1 MKLSHTDAQ
10 LLLNEFDHTLY
21 MVCDIATKRGLVEK
35 LWHLSPFQQD
45 LIQSA
50 STGVNM
56 QLPYEVLHH
65 AFEDQAQKQ
74 AHARAIEFE
83 DKWLSYGEL
92 NAQANS
98 LANKLST
105 FCVKVGDR
113 VAVVMERCLEFPI
126 GLLAVLKVGAAMM
139 PIDAKFPVERIMYM
153 LDDAKASVLITT
165 EKFRCDFQDISIQKV
180 YVSSHDLARD
190 PITFAPTSSQVVTRD
205 NEAYV
210 VYTSGSTG
218 KPKGVP
224 VLHGGIVNV
233 LSFRSANVGIA
244 AGARVLQFMA
254 IGFDGC
260 QWEIWN
266 TLSHGATLVLRSGE
280 DLHVMKSV
288 EIVLITP
295 TGLSMLGHPTNYPN
309 LKCVCVGGEA
319 LPLPLKE
326 LWCGYVRLFNC
337 YGPTECSILT
347 HMEELAL
354 NAPITLGKPIENVN
368 CYVLDDR
375 QKCVPVGAIG
385 ELYLGGMC
393 IYTRSI
399 QWWAHVSYW

>member
-1 MKLSHTDAQ
+1 VAQRVGVTVAEITKLAWAATLRKYTRQNDIVFGQVMANRDIPVKDAETILGPLLSTVPCRVRFDDDVNVEQTLLQLQADRGAMMAHSHAGLVDIKRWSGIDGDLFDTLFMYQNMPEEFEKPNERATVMSEDFASNVQSLGYTFELIVLPNSTKLQAVASYKPMKLSHTDAQ

-244 AGARVLQFMA
+244 AG
-254 IGFDGC
+254 
-260 QWEIWN
+260 
-266 TLSHGATLVLRSGE
+266 
-280 DLHVMKSV
+280 
-288 EIVLITP
+288 
-295 TGLSMLGHPTNYPN
+295 
-309 LKCVCVGGEA
+309 
-319 LPLPLKE
+319 
-326 LWCGYVRLFNC
+326 
-337 YGPTECSILT
+337 
-347 HMEELAL
+347 
-354 NAPITLGKPIENVN
+354 
-368 CYVLDDR
+368 
-375 QKCVPVGAIG
+375 
-385 ELYLGGMC
+385 
-393 IYTRSI
+393 
-399 QWWAHVSYW
+399 

>member
-1 MKLSHTDAQ
+1 VTVAEITKLAWAATLRKYTRQNDIVFGQVMANRDIPVKDAETILGPLLSTVPCRVRFDDDVNVEQTLLQLQADRGAMMAHSHAGLVDIKRWIGVDGDLFDTLFVYQNMPEIRKITEEAGVELLEKFSFNSRSLEYTFELTVEPSIITKLQATASYDPMKLSHTDAQ

-244 AGARVLQFMA
+244 AG
-254 IGFDGC
+254 
-260 QWEIWN
+260 
-266 TLSHGATLVLRSGE
+266 
-280 DLHVMKSV
+280 
-288 EIVLITP
+288 
-295 TGLSMLGHPTNYPN
+295 
-309 LKCVCVGGEA
+309 
-319 LPLPLKE
+319 
-326 LWCGYVRLFNC
+326 
-337 YGPTECSILT
+337 
-347 HMEELAL
+347 
-354 NAPITLGKPIENVN
+354 
-368 CYVLDDR
+368 
-375 QKCVPVGAIG
+375 
-385 ELYLGGMC
+385 
-393 IYTRSI
+393 
-399 QWWAHVSYW
+399 